1 MFRNSGNIK
10 LNFRT
15 EYRRKKNYP
24 RFIRDK
30 VLFSVKYSKKSLDDE
45 YRIKIENEMFDD
57 FVIER
62 LSSFISSEIGT
73 RKIFFPFF
81 LFPSF
86 LLSFLSLKFQIST
99 AGFFF
104 FLTRERK

>member
-15 EYRRKKNYP
+15 EYRRKKDYR

-81 LFPSF
+81 FFPFPSF
-86 LLSFLSLKFQIST
+86 FPSSPWNSKFQRLDS
-99 AGFFF
+99 FFF
-104 FLTRERK
+104 

>member
-10 LNFRT
+10 LNLKT
-15 EYRRKKNYP
+15 EYRRKKDYR

-30 VLFSVKYSKKSLDDE
+30 VLFSVKYSKKGLDDE
-45 YRIKIENEMFDD
+45 YRIKIEKETFD
-57 FVIER
+57 FVVER
-62 LSSFISSEIGT
+62 PSSFISSEIGT

-86 LLSFLSLKFQIST
+86 LLSFLPLKFQIST
-99 AGFFF
+99 VGFFF
-104 FLTRERK
+104 F